1 MTSPGASNFN
11 PSPLEWVVF
20 TAGLNAA
27 HGAAHSFMDTAVA
40 TNWGVWYFDK
50 YRYKPSWLIPEAYA
64 CARYFS
70 ALTVGVAW
78 WLGMREI
85 IRSQFAPSETDEG
98 VATPS
103 NHYVFLFNL
112 FWILYVFLSR
122 SFSSSFF
129 VHGLGKGY
137 MASPFFNEVG
147 IFACV
152 VTMGVFGGLIWY
164 PVGILLAFPM
174 AFYLVSI
181 ALLISFWAYNKHP
194 EEQSRLCVQNVQDRV
209 RIEKP
214 TIRQRSRRDPI
225 DQRSRRSEDRCLRSC
240 KEHAEISG
248 QIPAELV
255 G

>member
-50 YRYKPSWLIPEAYA
+50 RRYKPSWLIPEAYA

-112 FWILYVFLSR
+112 FWIIYVFLSR

-129 VHGLGKGY
+129 IHGLGKGY
-137 MASPFFNEVG
+137 MASPFFNEVC

-181 ALLISFWAYNKHP
+181 ALLISFWAYNNHP
-194 EEQSRLCVQNVQDRV
+194 KSNPDYVFRMFKTVYASRNPQSASGVVETELLKEAEGERTGVYGGAKSMPRSPVKFQQN
-209 RIEKP
+209 P
-214 TIRQRSRRDPI
+214 
-225 DQRSRRSEDRCLRSC
+225 
-240 KEHAEISG
+240 
-248 QIPAELV
+248 
-255 G
+255 